1 MHMQH
6 NAPVTI
12 ELDNAAPDAERVL
25 GSTFKVDV
33 IAPNIIFGE
42 GPIWDKQEKRL
53 SFVDIVGDAIWRVKP
68 GEKPE
73 CIMKPSAKAN
83 GMVLDKEGRL
93 VVCGWSGR
101 TVFRIEKDGS
111 VTTLAKE
118 WEGKKLNSPN
128 DIVVHSKTGWIYFTD
143 PPGGLLNVAMV
154 GADLQ
159 KYLDV
164 QPVFRVSP
172 DGKELKIVT
181 TDFVY
186 PNGLCFSPDE
196 KILYVNC
203 SREKLIRAYDMKP
216 DGSVGPGRLFHQ
228 YTNPHRG
235 NPDGLKCDV
244 EGNVYCTGPGGVWAH
259 RPDGSVI
266 GRLKTPGHHSTN
278 ICFGDDDFKS
288 LYLTMI
294 GSVVRTRLNTA
305 GVPSLH

>member
-1 MHMQH
+1 MHSDS
-6 NAPVTI
+6 PVTI
-12 ELDNAAPDAERVL
+12 ELDNAAPDAERIL
-25 GSTFKVDV
+25 GSTFEVDV

-42 GPIWDKQEKRL
+42 GPIWDRTDKRL

-68 GEKPE
+68 GSTPE
-73 CIMKPSAKAN
+73 CVMKPSAKAN
-83 GMVLDKEGRL
+83 GMVLDRQGRL

-111 VTTLAKE
+111 VTTLAKA

-128 DIVVHSKTGWIYFTD
+128 DIVVHSKSGWIYFTD

-172 DGKELKIVT
+172 DGSEMEIVT

-228 YTNPHRG
+228 YTNTDPG
-235 NPDGLKCDV
+235 NPDGLKCDQQ
-244 EGNVYCTGPGGVWAH
+244 GNVYCTGPGGVWAH

-266 GRLKTPGHHSTN
+266 GRLRTPGHHATN
-278 ICFGDDDFKS
+278 ICFGDEDWKS
-288 LYLTMI
+288 LYITMI
-294 GSVVRTRLNTA
+294 GSVVRTRLNTP

>member
-1 MHMQH
+1 MHSDI
-6 NAPVTI
+6 PVTI
-12 ELDNAAPDAERVL
+12 ELDHASPDAERIL
-25 GSTFKVDV
+25 GSRFEVEE

-42 GPIWDKQEKRL
+42 GPIWDHREKRL
-53 SFVDIVGDAIWRVKP
+53 NFVDIVGDTIYRVIP
-68 GEKPE
+68 GAKAEV
-73 CIMKPSAKAN
+73 IMKPSKKAN
-83 GMVLDKEGRL
+83 GMVLDREGRL

-111 VTTLAKE
+111 ITTLAKE
-118 WEGKKLNSPN
+118 WEGSKLNSPN

-154 GADLQ
+154 GDDLQ

-172 DGKELKIVT
+172 DGREMRIVT

-203 SREKLIRAYDMKP
+203 SREKLIRAYDMLP

-228 YTNPHRG
+228 YTNPDRG

-259 RPDGSVI
+259 KPDGSVI

-278 ICFGDDDFKS
+278 ICFGDDDWKS

>member
-1 MHMQH
+1 MH
-6 NAPVTI
+6 ADSPVTI
-12 ELDNAAPDAERVL
+12 ELDNAAPDAARIL
-25 GSTFKVDV
+25 GSTFEVDV

-42 GPIWDKQEKRL
+42 GPIWDRQEKRL

-68 GEKPE
+68 GRPAE

-83 GMVLDKEGRL
+83 GMVLDAQGRL

-101 TVFRIEKDGS
+101 TVFRIENDGS
-111 VTTLAKE
+111 VTTLAQQ
-118 WEGKKLNSPN
+118 WEGRKLNSPN
-128 DIVVHSKTGWIYFTD
+128 DIVVHSKSGWIYFTD

-228 YTNPHRG
+228 YTNTDRG

-266 GRLKTPGHHSTN
+266 GRLKTPHHHSTN
-278 ICFGDDDFKS
+278 ICFGDDDWKS
-288 LYLTMI
+288 LYITMI
-294 GSVVRTRLNTA
+294 GSVVRTRLNTP